1 MATPVAFITGAS
13 RGIGK
18 QLALDFARNGYDLVV
33 IARSTKESP
42 TKLPGT
48 VDETAALVRRQ
59 GQRCLPL
66 GVDLRVEAQINA
78 AVERAYAEFGRL
90 DLLINNAAVA
100 PPGKALEA
108 PVRRWRLAVEIN
120 LTAPFL
126 LMHAVCPRMAG
137 SGGGAVINISSG
149 AAQWPDFGRPSYTT
163 TKRGLEAL
171 TEALAHELQEDQ
183 VAVNALQLE
192 LSVWSEGYAFTLPD
206 VDTHDFE
213 DPIIMSDACLWL
225 AQQPRSY
232 TGHILTIG
240 ELRRM
245 GVVRPRTRIGD
256 RQ

>member
-1 MATPVAFITGAS
+1 MAAPVAFITGAS

-18 QLALDFARNGYDLVV
+18 QLALDFARNGYDLVL

-48 VDETAALVRRQ
+48 VDETAALARRQ
-59 GQRCLPL
+59 GQRCLSL
-66 GVDLRVEAQINA
+66 GVDLRFEVQINA

-100 PPGKALEA
+100 PPGKALGA

-171 TEALAHELQEDQ
+171 TEALAYELQEDQ